1 MYRFHVYFENTLIG
15 WTNLEVGDP
24 PMGVAMGK
32 FIASPSYSEIQP
44 LVISATE
51 KNEQY
56 HSLTVRQADGT
67 VLKSSSAIE
76 LLDYSPD
83 LGQDGIE
90 ISVFGI
96 IFPPYES
103 LFPEHVA
110 AYEHQFP
117 SGV

>member
-1 MYRFHVYFENTLIG
+1 MYRFHVFFENTLIG

-32 FIASPSYSEIQP
+32 FIATSKYVEIQP
-44 LVISATE
+44 FVISATE
-51 KNEQY
+51 RNEQFP
-56 HSLTVRQADGT
+56 SLTVRQADGT
-67 VLKSSSAIE
+67 VLQSSAAIE

-83 LGQDGIE
+83 LGHDGIE

-96 IFPPYES
+96 TFPPYEL